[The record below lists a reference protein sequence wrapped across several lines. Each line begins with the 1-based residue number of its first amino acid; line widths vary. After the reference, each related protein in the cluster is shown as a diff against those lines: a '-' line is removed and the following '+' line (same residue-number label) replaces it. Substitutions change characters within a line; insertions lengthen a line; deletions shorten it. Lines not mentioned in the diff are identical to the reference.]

1 MSEQVGAQA
10 VGAGAVVS
18 GGGLLG
24 ALLHAGIPLRKA
36 VSVLGVILDV
46 YKPGMTADQLGKAL
60 RANAKAVPWLDLLT
74 TLLPLILQ
82 LLQVLFPKPTP
93 TPTP

>member
-1 MSEQVGAQA
+1 MSAQVGAEA

-46 YKPGMTADQLGKAL
+46 FKPGMTAEQLGKAL
-60 RANAKAVPWLDLLT
+60 RSNAKAVPWLDLLV

-82 LLQVLFPKPTP
+82 LLQLLFPKPTP

>member
-1 MSEQVGAQA
+1 V
-10 VGAGAVVS
+10 
-18 GGGLLG
+18 LG
-24 ALLHAGIPLRKA
+24 A
-36 VSVLGVILDV
+36 ILDV
-46 YKPGMTADQLGKAL
+46 YKPGMTAGQFTTAL

>member
-24 ALLHAGIPLRKA
+24 ALLHAGLPLRRA

-46 YKPGMTADQLGKAL
+46 YKPGMTTDQLATAL
-60 RANAKAVPWLDLLT
+60 RANPKAVPWLDLLT

-82 LLQVLFPKPTP
+82 LLQVLFHKPTP
-93 TPTP
+93 TPTT